1 MVILFIVLFSM
12 RTAKRWFQ
20 LINRPAFNLLRA
32 MNFEASTGHTVLQED
47 IRTSVLYMYIMQ
59 RKPRPWQERM
69 LKIID
74 RGASLPKNWKQRLPD
89 FEAHHSFIDDYVEED
104 DSEGLRPYEEE

>member
-1 MVILFIVLFSM
+1 
-12 RTAKRWFQ
+12 
-20 LINRPAFNLLRA
+20 
-32 MNFEASTGHTVLQED
+32 
-47 IRTSVLYMYIMQ
+47 
-59 RKPRPWQERM
+59 M

>member
-1 MVILFIVLFSM
+1 
-12 RTAKRWFQ
+12 
-20 LINRPAFNLLRA
+20 

-74 RGASLPKNWKQRLPD
+74 RGSGLPKNWKQRLPD
-89 FEAHHSFIDDYVEED
+89 FEAHLSYFEDLDEEGD
-104 DSEGLRPYEEE
+104 EEGVDEGLRPYEEE